1 MSLYKKHR
9 PQTLAEMKG
18 NAALISQIKAHFA
31 KPDHNHA
38 ILLYGASGCGKTTL
52 ARAVSKEF
60 LGATDANIDEIN
72 ASSLNGVDAMRGVEE
87 AMKSLPLI
95 GNYNIFI
102 IDECQQLTPAA
113 KSLLLKPCEDGADFN
128 YIFFCTTN
136 PDKFFKGDK
145 GEKVSA
151 LTTRLTQWKVE
162 PLAKKEA
169 MQLVDEVATKEG
181 IEISDAVF
189 NKIVEVGEGSPR
201 ALLVALESVSG
212 IATEEEQIKVLT
224 NKVCIEA
231 ESEDAKNFCL
241 ALMGGFGKRQ
251 EPNLANALAL
261 IKKMKTE
268 GKEDSMTL
276 GKMAMAWANG
286 ILLGKGGA
294 NLGDPRISQAASV
307 LQNFDKHFDTN
318 NIDYG
323 WHVLTLATIE
333 TFS

>member
-1 MSLYKKHR
+1 MSLYKKYR

-18 NAALISQIKAHFA
+18 NTALISAIKAHFA
-31 KPDHNHA
+31 KPNHNHA

-60 LGATDANIDEIN
+60 LGATDVDIDEIN
-72 ASSLNGVDAMRGVEE
+72 ASNLNGVDDMRKVEE
-87 AMKSLPLI
+87 AMKSLPLTSKF
-95 GNYNIFI
+95 NIFI

-113 KSLLLKPCEDGADFN
+113 KSTLLKPCEDGGEFN

-136 PDKFFKGDK
+136 QDKFFKGDK

-162 PLAKKEA
+162 PLSHSDSMK
-169 MQLVDEVATKEG
+169 LVDEVARKEG

-189 NKIVEVGEGSPR
+189 NKIIEVGEGSPR
-201 ALLVALESVSG
+201 SMLVSLEAVSG
-212 IATEEEQIKVLT
+212 MASEEEQLKVL
-224 NKVCIEA
+224 NSKVVSEDG
-231 ESEDAKNFCL
+231 SEDAKNFCT
-241 ALMGGFGKRQ
+241 ALMGDFNGNQ
-251 EPNLANALAL
+251 PNLGTALSL

-268 GKEDSMTL
+268 GKEDSMSL
-276 GKMAMAWANG
+276 GKMAMAWAAG
-286 ILLGKGGA
+286 ILTGKGGS
-294 NLGDPRISQAASV
+294 NLNNPRIQMAASV

-333 TFS
+333 AFS